1 MFNSLLIKVCT
12 FFMFLFVRD
21 RKVIINWTFRFLN
34 RKISDFVLETDN
46 KIDDKA
52 LEIFQEKYAENI
64 LNTLTRLKIPNWII
78 VDKIKSIEVQND
90 LKIDLTYDMSL
101 QTFGLKLGALESKY
115 DTRDGSFIS
124 SFKIGG

>member
-1 MFNSLLIKVCT
+1 
-12 FFMFLFVRD
+12 MFLFVRD
-21 RKVIINWTFRFLN
+21 RNVIINWTFRFLN
-34 RKISDFVLETDN
+34 KKVSDFVSETDN

-52 LEIFQEKYAENI
+52 LEIFKEKYAENI
-64 LNTLTRLKIPNWII
+64 LNTLTRLKIPNWIL

-115 DTRDGSFIS
+115 DTRDGTFIS
-124 SFKIGG
+124 SIKIGG